1 MKNQFA
7 CEFLSAMESC
17 ARACWHILLD
27 DEPGCLCMENGQV
40 ASLPSNMTMVFNMR
54 FLLCV

>member
-1 MKNQFA
+1 MRIPFRDG
-7 CEFLSAMESC
+7 ELRPS
-17 ARACWHILLD
+17 LLD